1 MKIVVISGSP
11 HQHGTSAVLVEQFIH
26 GAVASGHQI
35 FRFDAAFRS
44 IHPCRACQICQS
56 NGGQCV
62 QHDDMEQLYAPLI
75 DADAVVFA
83 SPVYYNDI
91 CGQLKITIDRLF
103 AREEILR
110 KPKRAVL
117 LLSCGD
123 KDPETAA
130 GILVNFRA
138 MLSFFD
144 WTFAREDTVIACGC
158 NTREDVLQSAFP
170 QIAYQMG
177 KQF

>member
-11 HQHGTSAVLVEQFIH
+11 HEHGTSAVLVEQFIH
-26 GAVASGHQI
+26 GAEASGHQI

-44 IHPCRACQICQS
+44 IHPCCACQVCQG

-62 QHDDMEQLYAPLI
+62 QPDDMELLYAPLI

-103 AREEILR
+103 AKEEMLR
-110 KPKRAVL
+110 RPKRAAL
-117 LLSCGD
+117 LLTCGD
-123 KDPETAA
+123 KNSETAA

-138 MLSFFD
+138 MLDFFG
-144 WTFAREDTVIACGC
+144 WTLTQENTVIACGC
-158 NTREDVLQSAFP
+158 NTKEDVLQSAFP
-170 QIAYQMG
+170 QITYQMG